1 MTDYSV
7 FIKNITTYFSP
18 DNLFKVFKM
27 SSLNLPDAI
36 HVQCFIEAKTTPFFL
51 EVSRHLKTYNIDS
64 IVPSYKSM
72 SNLANTYSQ
81 ENNEFKSFSE
91 LFIQLIN
98 DLKSANELKS
108 NFDIISKLLPDNYR
122 ELELFE
128 VLSVNIDN
136 SLYENLGV
144 PEFKLYYPEPFVA
157 SPNFQHEEV
166 WFLHILHYQHW
177 L

>member
-1 MTDYSV
+1 MNPYSSLINNV
-7 FIKNITTYFSP
+7 TAYFSP
-18 DNLFKVFKM
+18 ENVFKM
-27 SSLNLPDAI
+27 FKMSPLNLPNSVHA
-36 HVQCFIEAKTTPFFL
+36 QYFAESKTTSFFL
-51 EVSRHLKTYNIDS
+51 DTYQKLNTQDADLVTS
-64 IVPSYKSM
+64 SSKSM
-72 SNLANTYSQ
+72 SNLANLYVG
-81 ENNEFKSFSE
+81 ENKEFKSFSE
-91 LFIQLIN
+91 LFTQLMK
-98 DLKSANELKS
+98 DLASANKSKS
-108 NFDIISKLLPDNYR
+108 NFDIISKILPDHYR
-122 ELELFE
+122 ELEMFE